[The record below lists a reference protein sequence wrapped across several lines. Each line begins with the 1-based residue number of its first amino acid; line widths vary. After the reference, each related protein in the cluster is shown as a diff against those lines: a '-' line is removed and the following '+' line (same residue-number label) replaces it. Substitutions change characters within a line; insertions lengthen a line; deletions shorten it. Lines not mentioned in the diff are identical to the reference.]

1 MDALY
6 SVEYISGYIHTGGN
20 SQWENTMA
28 NNINATANL
37 VGAVSK
43 NGERIPY
50 TGDLSQLNR
59 KQLRAWKRNNGV
71 IRIPAR
77 MVRQ

>member
-1 MDALY
+1 
-6 SVEYISGYIHTGGN
+6 
-20 SQWENTMA
+20 MA

-37 VGAVSK
+37 VGAVCK

-77 MVRQ
+77 MVRK